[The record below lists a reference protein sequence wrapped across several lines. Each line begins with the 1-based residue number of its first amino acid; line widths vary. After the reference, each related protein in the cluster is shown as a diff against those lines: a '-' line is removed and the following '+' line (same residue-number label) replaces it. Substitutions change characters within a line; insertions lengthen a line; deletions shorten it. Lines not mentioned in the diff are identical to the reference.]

1 MPYGMTNVCWNQR
14 YANIPTNPVVQ
25 ATDCPRASC
34 NAIKGGHCW
43 TRLGNHAV
51 EIHLVRVRAYMDKWT
66 THHTPDGQPL

>member
-1 MPYGMTNVCWNQR
+1 MPYGMTESEWAWRYQNRTQNQ
-14 YANIPTNPVVQ
+14 VVKT
-25 ATDCPRASC
+25 TDCPRASC

-51 EIHLVRVRAYMDKWT
+51 EIHLVRIKAYMDKWI